1 MVSSEMR
8 GGPRARE
15 PQGEGAL
22 DEGGARS
29 HSRQSQLRAVGSRR
43 TPQCPHTG
51 AAAAQRH
58 RPGRAPLL
66 TPEGRGPPR
75 GVPGPAAQPGEG
87 TAAPPASAAP
97 AQTAPSP
104 AGRVGVVRVESG
116 PANSRHTPPCPS
128 PTACRSLSS
137 VSVFLTSLGPRGTVS
152 RPFSVD
158 SRKRLPARAGK

>member
-1 MVSSEMR
+1 MSSEMR

-15 PQGEGAL
+15 PRGEGAL

-43 TPQCPHTG
+43 MPQCPHTG
-51 AAAAQRH
+51 AAAAQRP
-58 RPGRAPLL
+58 RP
-66 TPEGRGPPR
+66 GRGPPH

-104 AGRVGVVRVESG
+104 AGRVGVVRVEPG
-116 PANSRHTPPCPS
+116 PANSRHTPPGPS

-158 SRKRLPARAGK
+158 SRKGLPARAGQ